1 MTEKS
6 FRREDE
12 RLLTGRGCYTADWN
26 LPRQL
31 YAYFLRADRAHAKIL
46 GIDAQAARARS
57 GVHLVL
63 TAADL
68 DAAGFKSLPGG
79 VAFEGV
85 GGQKMKKPFWPALAR
100 DHVHYVGQ
108 AVALVVAESVL
119 LAQDA
124 AEDIALD
131 YHDLPAAVGFDDATR
146 AGAAELH
153 AEAPGNLAFEYESG
167 DAAAAEAA
175 FARAA
180 FTSRMTMNSQ
190 RLVGSPIE
198 PRACIADC
206 DAGSGVVTV
215 YAPSQGINGMRGQLS
230 QVTGLPAEKLRV
242 VTGDV
247 GGSFG
252 VRGGAYAES
261 IALVLA
267 AQKLGRPVKWVAT
280 RSELFLSENHG
291 RALSLTG
298 ELALDADGRF
308 LAIRFDDRADL
319 GAYATMFGAL
329 IGTRN
334 LTITMGGVYRIPA
347 MYART
352 RLAYSNATPV
362 SSYRGAGRPDIACA
376 IERLVDHAAA
386 EHGFDPAELRR
397 RNFVPPEAMPYKTA
411 NGTTYDCGEFAAVMD
426 QALALADWAGFPARR
441 EQSARAGKLRGIG
454 MASFLESSGAG
465 GAPRDEVLA
474 RFDALGDLHL
484 YAVSQSGGQGH
495 ETTFVNILTAE
506 LGIPDERVH
515 FHEGDPDLKIVGNGT
530 GGSRSLYG
538 AGSAFKLLGPKI
550 IETAKPLAA
559 AALGAGHGVL
569 GAGHAALGAGHSVPS
584 AGDGVSG
591 VSQGVPGVE
600 VSAVQYAGG
609 AFHAE
614 GRSIGLF
621 DLAERLAA
629 AAGAAQGAAH
639 PMDCAA
645 DCLFGVTYP
654 NGCHIAE
661 VEIDAETGAVDVLAY
676 TTVDDIGNTIDRASV
691 EGQVHGGVMQG
702 VGQVLG
708 EHAIH
713 DHDSGQLLSGSFM
726 DYPMPRADWMR
737 GIRCG
742 EHPVPTKTNALGAKG
757 VGESG
762 TSGALPA
769 TMNAI
774 LCALR
779 PAGVSQLDMPAT
791 PDRVWRALR
800 AATR

>member
-1 MTEKS
+1 MTEPS

-12 RLLTGRGCYTADWN
+12 RLLTGKGCYTADWN

-31 YAYFLRADRAHAKIL
+31 YACFLRADRAHAEIL
-46 GIDAQAARARS
+46 GIDAAAARARP

-100 DHVHYVGQ
+100 AQVHYAGQ
-108 AVALVVAESVL
+108 PLALVVAESVL

-124 AEDIALD
+124 AEEIAAE
-131 YHDLPAAVGFDDATR
+131 YQDLPAAVGFEDATR
-146 AGAAELH
+146 ADATQLH
-153 AEAPGNLAFEYESG
+153 SEVPGNLAFEFESG
-167 DAAAAEAA
+167 DAAAVGAA

-180 FTSRMTMNSQ
+180 FRSRMTMNSQ
-190 RLVGSPIE
+190 RLIGSPIE
-198 PRACIADC
+198 PRAFIADC
-206 DAGSGVVTV
+206 DGASGVLTV
-215 YAPSQGINGMRGQLS
+215 YAPSQGINAMRAQLS
-230 QVTGLPAEKLRV
+230 QVLGLPPEKIRV
-242 VTGDV
+242 VTRDV

-261 IALVLA
+261 IALALA
-267 AQKLGRPVKWVAT
+267 AQKLGRPVKWVAA

-308 LAIRFDDRADL
+308 LALRFDDRADL

-329 IGTRN
+329 VGSRN

-347 MYART
+347 LYGRA

-397 RNFVPPEAMPYKTA
+397 KNFIPPEAMPYKTA

-426 QALALADWAGFPARR
+426 KALALADWAGFPARR
-441 EQSARAGKLRGIG
+441 EQSARRGRLRGIG
-454 MASFLESSGAG
+454 MASFLEASGAG
-465 GAPRDEVLA
+465 GAPRDEVRA
-474 RFDALGDLHL
+474 RFDANGDLHL

-495 ETTFVNILTAE
+495 ETTFVNIVSAE
-506 LGIPDERVH
+506 LGIAGERLH
-515 FHEGDPDLKIVGNGT
+515 FHEGDPDLTLVGNGT
-530 GGSRSLYG
+530 GGSRSLYA

-550 IETAKPLAA
+550 IATARPHAA
-559 AALGAGHGVL
+559 AAL
-569 GAGHAALGAGHSVPS
+569 AAEAATL
-584 AGDGVSG
+584 
-591 VSQGVPGVE
+591 
-600 VSAVQYAGG
+600 QYAAG
-609 AFHAE
+609 AFHAAD
-614 GRSIGLF
+614 RRIGLF
-621 DLAERLAA
+621 ELAQQLAA
-629 AAGAAQGAAH
+629 TAGGASGPH

-645 DCLFGVTYP
+645 DCLVGVTYP

-661 VEIDAETGAVDVLAY
+661 VEIDPDTGEVEVLAY
-676 TTVDDIGNTIDRASV
+676 TTVDDIGAAIDRASV

-708 EHAIH
+708 EAAIH

-726 DYPMPRADWMR
+726 DYAMPRADWMR

-742 EHPVPTKTNALGAKG
+742 EHPVPTQTNALGAKG

-779 PAGVSQLDMPAT
+779 PLGVRELDMPAT

-800 AATR
+800 AAATGG